1 MHYIYVYVCVCI
13 LRQRC
18 LTGLHHWRLHREW
31 PDRWCVQS
39 LPPAGA
45 GPVWL
50 AGLLSKGLSDRW
62 YVMFFLQLFYIQNV
76 WYIHFLQEWKPGVFK
91 DWQVY
96 SQCAVLHP
104 LGVKCWLISQY
115 QQTLII
121 FSEERI
127 FFFYFQISGLV
138 IGRFYSDTGQPTE
151 ALLQVQAS
159 LAEGQQIKAKS
170 EAEMIRFPACNSE
183 WSAARG
189 GRVWCSKKRFGIV
202 LV

>member
-1 MHYIYVYVCVCI
+1 
-13 LRQRC
+13 
-18 LTGLHHWRLHREW
+18 
-31 PDRWCVQS
+31 
-39 LPPAGA
+39 
-45 GPVWL
+45 
-50 AGLLSKGLSDRW
+50 
-62 YVMFFLQLFYIQNV
+62 MFFF
-76 WYIHFLQEWKPGVFK
+76 
-91 DWQVY
+91 
-96 SQCAVLHP
+96 
-104 LGVKCWLISQY
+104 
-115 QQTLII
+115 
-121 FSEERI
+121 
-127 FFFYFQISGLV
+127 FQISGLV